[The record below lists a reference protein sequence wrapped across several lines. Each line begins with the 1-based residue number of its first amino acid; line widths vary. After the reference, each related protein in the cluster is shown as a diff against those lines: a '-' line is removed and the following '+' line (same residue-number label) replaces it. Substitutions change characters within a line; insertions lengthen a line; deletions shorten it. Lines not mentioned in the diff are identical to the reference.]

1 MHTNESNST
10 NRKTTAT
17 ARTRARHA
25 TSEATIA
32 RPGDDQ
38 IRARAYEIY
47 LRRDGRPGDPADDW
61 FCAERELIERVPA
74 QAAPAK
80 RTRKAARS

>member
-1 MHTNESNST
+1 V
-10 NRKTTAT
+10 
-17 ARTRARHA
+17 TR
-25 TSEATIA
+25 EAPVA

-61 FCAERELIERVPA
+61 FSAERELLGDVTLA
-74 QAAPAK
+74 TDAPK
-80 RTRKAARS
+80 RPRKPRAVNR